1 MTGETG
7 FKKNSRF
14 EEDQRTVLLFP
25 PVLKITDYPGMNDPV
40 HLTQG
45 LWIFEDDIRS

>member
-25 PVLKITDYPGMNDPV
+25 PVLKITDYPGMKRDPG
-40 HLTQG
+40 LT
-45 LWIFEDDIRS
+45 

>member
-25 PVLKITDYPGMNDPV
+25 PVLKITDERSGSPDS
-40 HLTQG
+40 G
-45 LWIFEDDIRS
+45 LVDF

>member
-25 PVLKITDYPGMNDPV
+25 PVLKITDYPGMNDPA
-40 HLTQG
+40 
-45 LWIFEDDIRS
+45 